1 MNIRFA
7 GALCAAGLIV
17 SITAA
22 AATADRVAGN
32 IDNREMRAVP
42 NSVHRLANPQFDQ
55 GPADPATPLNHLLL
69 LTKPSAAQQADLDHL
84 LADQQNP
91 SSPEFHKWLTPEEFG
106 ARFGLSTSDHSKIA
120 AWLATQGLTVNETGR
135 GRNWIAFSGTAAS
148 VATAFQTSFHRY
160 NVRGEQ
166 HFANATALSVP
177 AAIADVVGGF
187 LGADDFLPNPP
198 KHVTGV
204 PDYTSGKNHYIAPGD
219 FATIYNVTPLTQA
232 GYDGTGQNIAVV
244 GQSDILITDV
254 RSFRSDFGLPANDPK
269 QVFFGGDPGFNGA
282 QFEGNLDVEWAGAI
296 APRATINYII
306 SSSAFSAL
314 IGAVSLNVAPVISNS
329 YGICESDSPPV
340 LRTTAQQANAQGITI
355 VSATGDAG
363 GGGCEQQ
370 GDLPLATHGNLL
382 QFPSDLPEVTA
393 MGGTMFSEGAG
404 SYWGTSNS
412 PTGGSA
418 LSYIPE
424 TAWNE
429 SSVSIGLLASAGG
442 ASLLYPKPS
451 WQAGPGVPADGMR
464 DTPDLAF
471 NAAAEHDPFLVT
483 FQGNFLYAVGG
494 TSASAPP
501 MAGILA
507 ILNQYAVKQ
516 GIQRTAGLGN
526 INPQLY
532 RMARSAPAAFH
543 DVVTGDNVVA
553 CEQGSPGCTNGS
565 YGFKAGPGF
574 DQTTGL
580 GSIDANVFVTSWGAA
595 VSPVTVSLTSSATKV
610 TINDMVTVTAK
621 VAPVSGGG
629 VPTGMVNFTL
639 LTEPLGSVPLT
650 AVSGQ
655 QTASITFPAWKIGI
669 TTATVGASYTGDA
682 AFNSGRATIRVQST
696 LPTTQGVSAI
706 TASVDGPVFAFQI
719 GNQPLTW
726 EAFMTLQEFAGV
738 PAILTSFTI
747 DGVAQALNQAFPSP
761 NIPAKGTLA
770 GSIVLTNVAAPA
782 VKTFS
787 FTGVDAGGNAFT
799 RQVQV
804 EFRGLVTTN
813 INFTLWSNPLT
824 IQQNTAIQINCP
836 WSQQLIIDESGGYEM
851 HLVGLQQGTV
861 DISSQIPTIFGTSRL
876 APYGSIQGNLC
887 WTNVN
892 SPGTDSVVVVMADDS
907 GREFFDTLRVNFAG
921 PSNNGVQLSAA
932 PAQVTLKTAAISI
945 FQSAVA
951 LNVNLTDKTQPWTA
965 TIYPV
970 NHATSW
976 LQLSQ
981 YSGTGPATLNL
992 LANGTGFEP
1001 GVYHA
1006 SIVIQSP
1013 NSVPQ
1018 FVTVPVMFINS
1029 PGPGPAVTSVSNALS
1044 FTPGASPGMLLS
1056 VFGTQL
1062 ANTTATTAGL
1072 PLPTSLGGVSVT
1084 VNGWPA
1090 PLMYVS
1096 PTQLNVQI
1104 PYETAGGTAA
1114 LGINNNGQIG
1124 GFPFTVSPASP
1135 GILSTNGNIFPAV
1148 TVKPGAYATMY
1159 VTGTGDID
1167 QNLLNGVPV
1176 ANGTSVAGLPK
1187 PLLPVTVTVGGVAA
1201 IVQFAGSIPG
1211 VVGVTQINFVVPS
1224 SLTAG
1229 VQPVVVMAGGF
1240 PSAAANITLQ

>member
-7 GALCAAGLIV
+7 GGLTLALLYLG
-17 SITAA
+17 ITAL
-22 AATADRVAGN
+22 AATPDRITGP
-32 IDNREMRAVP
+32 IDNGDLRAVP
-42 NSVHRLANPQFDQ
+42 NSLHRLANRQFDQ
-55 GPADPATPLNHLLL
+55 GVADPAMALNHVLL
-69 LTKPSAAQQADLDHL
+69 LTRPSSAQQPELDQL

-91 SSPEFHKWLTPEEFG
+91 SSPSFHKWLTPDEFG
-106 ARFGLSTSDHSKIA
+106 ARFGITTADQSKIV
-120 AWLATQGLTVNETGR
+120 AWLTTQGLTVNEAGR
-135 GRNWIAFSGTAAS
+135 GRNWIAFSGSVAS
-148 VATAFQTSFHRY
+148 VSRVFHTSFHRY

-187 LGADDFLPNPP
+187 IGADDFIPNPP
-198 KHVTGV
+198 KHTTGI

-219 FATIYNVTPLTQA
+219 FATIYNVAPLTQA
-232 GYDGTGQNIAVV
+232 GYDGTGQSIAVV
-244 GQSDILITDV
+244 GQSDILIADI
-254 RSFRSDFGLPANDPK
+254 RSFRTDFGLPANDPK
-269 QVFFGGDPGFNGA
+269 LILFGADPGFNGA
-282 QFEGNLDVEWAGAI
+282 QFEGNLDVEWAGAM
-296 APRATINYII
+296 APKATINYIV

-314 IGAVSLNVAPVISNS
+314 IGAVSLNVAPVISIS

-340 LRTTAQQANAQGITI
+340 LRTTAQQANAQGMTI

-363 GGGCEQQ
+363 GGGCELQ
-370 GDLPLATHGNLL
+370 GDLSLATHGKIL

-393 MGGTMFSEGAG
+393 MGGTMFSEGSG
-404 SYWGTSNS
+404 SYWRTTNSN
-412 PTGGSA
+412 TGGSA

-429 SSVSIGLLASAGG
+429 SSLSIGLLASAGG
-442 ASLLYPKPS
+442 ASLLYPKPV
-451 WQAGPGVPADGMR
+451 WQIGPGVPADGMR

-507 ILNQYAVKQ
+507 LLNQYVVKQ
-516 GIQRTAGLGN
+516 GIQRASGLGN

-532 RMARSAPAAFH
+532 RMAQSAPAAFH
-543 DVVTGDNVVA
+543 DVVTGNNVVA

-565 YGFKAGPGF
+565 YGFNAGPGY
-574 DQTTGL
+574 DQATGL
-580 GSIDANVFVTSWGAA
+580 GSIDANVFVTSWGNA
-595 VSPVTVSLTSSATKV
+595 VSPVSVTLTTSATKV

-621 VAPVSGGG
+621 VAPASGNGI
-629 VPTGMVNFTL
+629 PTGGVNFTL
-639 LTEPLGSVPLT
+639 LTESLGTVPLT
-650 AVSGQ
+650 TINGQ
-655 QTASITFPAWKIGI
+655 QTAAITFPAWKIGV
-669 TTATVGASYTGDA
+669 TTATVGASYSGDA

-696 LPTTQGVSAI
+696 LPTTQGASAI
-706 TASVDGPVFAFQI
+706 TAAVDGPVFAFQI

-747 DGVAQALNQAFPSP
+747 DGTAQPLNQAFPSP
-761 NIPAKGTLA
+761 NIPAKGSLS
-770 GSIVLTNVAAPA
+770 GSIVLTNVTAPA
-782 VKTFS
+782 VKTFA
-787 FTGVDAGGNAFT
+787 FTGVDAGGNSFT

-824 IQQNTAIQINCP
+824 VQQNTSTQVNCP
-836 WSQQLIIDESGGYEM
+836 WSQQLIIDESGGFEM

-861 DISSQIPTIFGTSRL
+861 DISNQIPLIFGTSRL
-876 APYGSIQGNLC
+876 APYGSLQGNLC

-892 SPGTDSVVVVMADDS
+892 APGTDSVVIVMADDS

-921 PSNNGVQLSAA
+921 PSNSGVQLSAA
-932 PAQVTLKTAAISI
+932 PSQVTLKTAAISI
-945 FQSAVA
+945 FQSAVT
-951 LNVNLTDKTQPWTA
+951 LNVNLTDKSQGWTA

-970 NHATSW
+970 NHETSW

-1029 PGPGPAVTSVSNALS
+1029 PGPGPS
-1044 FTPGASPGMLLS
+1044 
-1056 VFGTQL
+1056 
-1062 ANTTATTAGL
+1062 
-1072 PLPTSLGGVSVT
+1072 
-1084 VNGWPA
+1084 
-1090 PLMYVS
+1090 
-1096 PTQLNVQI
+1096 
-1104 PYETAGGTAA
+1104 
-1114 LGINNNGQIG
+1114 
-1124 GFPFTVSPASP
+1124 
-1135 GILSTNGNIFPAV
+1135 
-1148 TVKPGAYATMY
+1148 
-1159 VTGTGDID
+1159 
-1167 QNLLNGVPV
+1167 
-1176 ANGTSVAGLPK
+1176 
-1187 PLLPVTVTVGGVAA
+1187 
-1201 IVQFAGSIPG
+1201 
-1211 VVGVTQINFVVPS
+1211 
-1224 SLTAG
+1224 
-1229 VQPVVVMAGGF
+1229 
-1240 PSAAANITLQ
+1240 